1 MAHSNFYAVNEVEFA
16 ENIEKRFNEYVA
28 LFIQLHYPEGG
39 QALSEEERRELSAK
53 VKAAVNE
60 ITLLGM
66 KRKRIKSVADVATG
80 QAHLAASAAD
90 PIYQPALN

>member
-1 MAHSNFYAVNEVEFA
+1 MAHSNSYAVNEVEFA

-39 QALSEEERRELSAK
+39 QALSEAERRELSGK

-60 ITLLGM
+60 ITLLGI
-66 KRKRIKSVADVATG
+66 KRKRVKFVADAAIS
-80 QAHLAASAAD
+80 QAHLAVSSTES
-90 PIYQPALN
+90 IYQPALN